1 MGIRMQMIL
10 QMRFL
15 LWLKRCK
22 VDKLCLYL
30 RSGFIWDLK
39 EVLLFA
45 QVHVQFLYKNAYL
58 YVQKRKCHEFLSFHG
73 FQ

>member
-1 MGIRMQMIL
+1 MEIRMQMIL

-15 LWLKRCK
+15 LWLRRCK
-22 VDKLCLYL
+22 VDKLFGNL
-30 RSGFIWDLK
+30 RSVLILEFNK
-39 EVLLFA
+39 ALLFA
-45 QVHVQFLYKNAYL
+45 QVHVQILYKNAYL